1 MMDQASFPQAKTVC
15 TEMKFL
21 VSKTKCFCC
30 FHFIITYSSN
40 AYLWKDNYRLPVV
53 RVHGL

>member
-1 MMDQASFPQAKTVC
+1 MMDQASFPQAKMVC
-15 TEMKFL
+15 TKMKFL
-21 VSKTKCFCC
+21 VLKIKCFYC

-40 AYLWKDNYRLPVV
+40 VYIWKDNNRLPAA